1 MNYLF
6 KFLKK
11 MKSPKIFSFRKS
23 KNTEIQKVDF
33 FFEKSM
39 LPLKEL
45 RIFLRSF
52 PLLNDKDRSDSVF
65 FGNGRRTYVI
75 ERSESER
82 SEVRAKRGSS
92 YRGGLPPP
100 PGCRLRRYGRAAT
113 GGRTYPKKSAEL
125 AGRRKQLF
133 HKCYKLLTNV
143 EKSRYG
149 P

>member
-1 MNYLF
+1 
-6 KFLKK
+6 

-82 SEVRAKRGSS
+82 SEVRAKRGPSEA
-92 YRGGLPPP
+92 R
-100 PGCRLRRYGRAAT
+100 
-113 GGRTYPKKSAEL
+113 
-125 AGRRKQLF
+125 
-133 HKCYKLLTNV
+133 
-143 EKSRYG
+143 
-149 P
+149 

>member
-1 MNYLF
+1 
-6 KFLKK
+6 

-23 KNTEIQKVDF
+23 KNTEIQKIDF

-65 FGNGRRTYVI
+65 FGNGRRRRTYVI

-82 SEVRAKRGSS
+82 SEVVCGHMSGVIRQM
-92 YRGGLPPP
+92 LP
-100 PGCRLRRYGRAAT
+100 RQRTSRRRY
-113 GGRTYPKKSAEL
+113 L
-125 AGRRKQLF
+125 INVRRDG
-133 HKCYKLLTNV
+133 V
-143 EKSRYG
+143 I
-149 P
+149 

>member
-1 MNYLF
+1 
-6 KFLKK
+6 

-52 PLLNDKDRSDSVF
+52 PLLNDQDRSDSVF
-65 FGNGRRTYVI
+65 FGNGRRRTYVI

-82 SEVRAKRGSS
+82 SEVRAKRGPSEA
-92 YRGGLPPP
+92 R
-100 PGCRLRRYGRAAT
+100 
-113 GGRTYPKKSAEL
+113 
-125 AGRRKQLF
+125 
-133 HKCYKLLTNV
+133 
-143 EKSRYG
+143 
-149 P
+149 